1 MSIGRTMIDSK
12 PCKLITSILPGGKAM
27 DVLKKLREE
36 QGIITANVNSARG
49 MGKLTPR
56 AYRGVGEQTEKQ
68 ILTVVVD
75 ADRADEIFEYIYPEG
90 NIDRP
95 HGGIIYMASL
105 RHQTTFIL
113 PDLPEEK

>member
-1 MSIGRTMIDSK
+1 MEIK
-12 PCKLITSILPGGKAM
+12 PCKLITGILPGGGAM

-36 QGIITANVNSARG
+36 KGIISANANTARG

-68 ILTVVVD
+68 ILNVVVD
-75 ADRADEIFEYIYPEG
+75 ADRADEIFEYIYHEA

-95 HGGIIYMASL
+95 HGGIIFMAGL
-105 RHQTTFIL
+105 QQQTPFIL
-113 PDLPEEK
+113 PDLPKEK